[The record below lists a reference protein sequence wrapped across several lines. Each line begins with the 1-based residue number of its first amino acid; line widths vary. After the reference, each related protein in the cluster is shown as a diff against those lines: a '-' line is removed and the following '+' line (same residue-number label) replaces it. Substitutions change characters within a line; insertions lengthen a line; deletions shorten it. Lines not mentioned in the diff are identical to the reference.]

1 MTDVA
6 VSRIP
11 AGWYPDPLGQA
22 RHRWWDST
30 TWTQHVTAGPRTT
43 AAPSSLGMRDSLTTP
58 GPDIP
63 DRMRERQAQE
73 VSSAAPGRQSDYV
86 PMAMHPRTQV
96 SLKSLPKMWA
106 TVSVWTIAVMPL
118 VQLAAILALI
128 FLLSDFGRFM
138 QLATGFVFLLW
149 CAVLATRDRRTL
161 VAAGHPDTASPWW
174 LLLSPLAYLI
184 ARTIKVRHTTGSGS
198 APLWTYLTLAT
209 LPAIGMFVYLSGAGA
224 MHLVMVAAA
233 Q

>member
-30 TWTQHVTAGPRTT
+30 TWTQHVTAGPKTT
-43 AAPSSLGMRDSLTTP
+43 AAPSSFAMQDSP
-58 GPDIP
+58 AAAAAPSIP
-63 DRMRERQAQE
+63 DRMRERQSPA
-73 VSSAAPGRQSDYV
+73 SAATSRQSDYV

-96 SLKSLPKMWA
+96 SLKSLPKVWA
-106 TVSVWTIAVMPL
+106 TVSVWMIAVMPL
-118 VQLAAILALI
+118 IQLAAILALV

-138 QLATGFVFLLW
+138 QAATGFVFLLW

-161 VAAGHPDTASPWW
+161 VAAGHHETASPWW

-184 ARTIKVRHTTGSGS
+184 ARTVKVRHTTGSGS
-198 APLWTYLTLAT
+198 APLWTYLALAT
-209 LPAIGMFVYLSGAGA
+209 LPAIGMFVYLSDAGA
-224 MHLVMVAAA
+224 LDLVMVAAA